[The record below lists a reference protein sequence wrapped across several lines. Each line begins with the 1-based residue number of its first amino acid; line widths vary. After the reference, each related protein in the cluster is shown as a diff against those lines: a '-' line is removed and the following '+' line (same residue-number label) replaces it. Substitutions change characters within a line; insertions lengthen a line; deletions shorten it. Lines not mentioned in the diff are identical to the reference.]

1 MSHNVQLD
9 PYTAK
14 AENTNVSPS
23 QKIKDLHEVIQGAQ
37 TGMLTTRASNGC
49 LHSRAMTPVGPYS
62 ESQVNL
68 VFIAN
73 NASPK
78 FLELQNDDHVNVG
91 FYDKSTTNWAS
102 FSGLAKVIEDRSV
115 IKKHWNPRISAYFGD
130 VDDSHRGD
138 ENDPR
143 VVVIEVVPNE
153 VRYWL
158 AKSGSISRGVQEVVQ
173 TVRGEVS
180 IPGEL
185 RTITAEEIQLVQ
197 GLGTTEK

>member
-1 MSHNVQLD
+1 LV
-9 PYTAK
+9 
-14 AENTNVSPS
+14 
-23 QKIKDLHEVIQGAQ
+23 DLHEVVRGAQ
-37 TGMLTTRASNGC
+37 VGMLTTRASNGC
-49 LHSRAMTPVGPYS
+49 LHARAMTPVGRELRFGFFGRNFDDENIPAHS

-68 VFIAN
+68 VFVAN

-78 FLELQNDDHVNVG
+78 FLELQNDDHVNVS
-91 FYDKSTTNWAS
+91 FFDKSTTNWAS

-130 VDDSHRGD
+130 LDETHRGD

-158 AKSGSISRGVQEVVQ
+158 AKSGSISRGVQEVVK
-173 TVRGEVS
+173 TVQGEVS

-197 GLGTTEK
+197 GLGTTQK

>member
-9 PYTAK
+9 PYTVN
-14 AENTNVSPS
+14 AENTDVSPS
-23 QKIKDLHEVIQGAQ
+23 QKIKDLHEVIKAAQ
-37 TGMLTTRASNGC
+37 TGMLTTRASDGY

-78 FLELQNDDHVNVG
+78 FHELQNDDHVNVN
-91 FYDKSTTNWAS
+91 FFDKSSTNWAS
-102 FSGLAKVIEDRSV
+102 FSGVAKVIEDRSV

-130 VDDSHRGD
+130 LDDSHKGD

-143 VVVIEVVPNE
+143 VAVIEVIPNE

-158 AKSGSISRGVQEVVQ
+158 AKSGGIARGVQEVVK

-185 RTITAEEIQLVQ
+185 RTITTEEIQLVQ
-197 GLGTTEK
+197 GLGTTQK

>member
-1 MSHNVQLD
+1 MHSDVGLVHSNR
-9 PYTAK
+9 
-14 AENTNVSPS
+14 TNA
-23 QKIKDLHEVIQGAQ
+23 I
-37 TGMLTTRASNGC
+37 
-49 LHSRAMTPVGPYS
+49 PV
-62 ESQVNL
+62 V
-68 VFIAN
+68 AR
-73 NASPK
+73 
-78 FLELQNDDHVNVG
+78 
-91 FYDKSTTNWAS
+91 
-102 FSGLAKVIEDRSV
+102 FS
-115 IKKHWNPRISAYFGD
+115 ISAYFGD

-185 RTITAEEIQLVQ
+185 RTITAEEV
-197 GLGTTEK
+197 GWSMTV